1 MSDWGAWEPPKWED
15 EKAEDEEPQ
24 AEDPHWGD
32 AAAPPEPPPV
42 ELDAGDYGWGEYPQ
56 WPVFPPAPGY
66 PPHGEPTRVPTA
78 AARRSHDPLGRL
90 FPGLSHGKRV
100 ALDWILTIVGAVV
113 IVYLVKLFVVNPY
126 RIPSSSMEPYLNCAK
141 PGQGCLGNSSDRVL
155 ACRICLDFSNPSR
168 GDVVV
173 FNTPRAAARDCGEG
187 GTFVKR
193 IIGLPGETVKE
204 DRNGFIWIRGPN
216 NSVFHKLKEPYIS
229 TRARLLDT
237 SHLGQQWKVPPGEY
251 FMMGDNRSESCDSR
265 QWGSVPRS
273 DLIGTVFFVY
283 WPPDRI
289 GFK

>member
-1 MSDWGAWEPPKWED
+1 MSDWSSWDPPTP
-15 EKAEDEEPQ
+15 EDEEPQ
-24 AEDPHWGD
+24 AELPP
-32 AAAPPEPPPV
+32 AP
-42 ELDAGDYGWGEYPQ
+42 DDTDYGWGDYPE
-56 WPVFPPAPGY
+56 WPLANPPFSQYPAYDELPTHQAAP
-66 PPHGEPTRVPTA
+66 
-78 AARRSHDPLGRL
+78 ARRSHDPLGRL
-90 FPGLSHGKRV
+90 FPGLSHGTRV
-100 ALDWILTIVGAVV
+100 TLDWILTIAGAVL
-113 IVYLVKLFVVNPY
+113 IVVAIKHWVVNPY

-173 FNTPRAAARDCGEG
+173 FNTPKATVNACGEG

-193 IIGLPGETVKE
+193 LIGLPGETVRE
-204 DRNGFIWIRGPN
+204 DDHGFILIRGPD
-216 NSVFHKLKEPYIS
+216 SKKWVKLNEPYIS
-229 TRARLLDT
+229 AQAREHDSL
-237 SHLGQQWKVPPGEY
+237 HYNRRWKVPEGEY

-265 QWGSVPRS
+265 TWGSVPRS